1 MKPRFEVDDKAFSGA
16 LRKFQANSKRNVQTN
31 LRQQAKLLVVELA
44 GVTPPNKKFEWN
56 KKGGEQ
62 TVKNDLAKLFAAS
75 RSAKAEK
82 NLAAI
87 HKAAR
92 NRRGR
97 VPKGVTKVKAANLAA
112 YRKQM
117 LARVGRM
124 AAGWKNAATSLGAK
138 LPAWITRHSRPG
150 FGKIKATARSIEVE
164 LANKSVYSGQK
175 GWVER
180 GVKAAMRKRY
190 WAMIKRVDFAQRQ
203 SARQAGL
210 AVT

>member
-87 HKAAR
+87 HKSAR

>member
-1 MKPRFEVDDKAFSGA
+1 MKPRFEVDDRAFSGA
-16 LRKFQANSKRNVQTN
+16 LRKFQASSKRTVAAN
-31 LRQQAKLLVVELA
+31 LKQQAKLLVVELV
-44 GVTPPNKKFEWN
+44 GVTPPNKKFQIN

-62 TVKNDLAKLFAAS
+62 TVKNDLAKLFASS
-75 RSAKAEK
+75 RSAKAAK
-82 NLAAI
+82 NLSAI

-92 NRRGR
+92 NRKGR
-97 VPKGVTKVKAANLAA
+97 VPKGVTKVKAANLAD

-150 FGKIKATARSIEVE
+150 FGKIKTTGRSIEVE
-164 LANKSVYSGQK
+164 LSNQSVYSGQK

-180 GVKAAMRKRY
+180 GVKAAMKKRY
-190 WAMIKRVDFAQRQ
+190 WAMIKRVDFAQKQ
-203 SARQAGL
+203 AAQQAGL
-210 AVT
+210 QAK